1 MSNTY
6 NFKTQRQGR
15 AVKLRERKR
24 VQRFKSAAKRE
35 LSKERG
41 Y

>member
-6 NFKTQRQGR
+6 NFKSGRQGR

-24 VQRFKSAAKRE
+24 VQHWRKIAKRE

-41 Y
+41 C